1 MAEHKKPHRADDK
14 RGAGRGDNVTH
25 VARTGTL
32 GAAKPSLA
40 SEFRAATGSP
50 NGTGK
55 RAR

>member
-14 RGAGRGDNVTH
+14 RRGGSGDNVVH
-25 VARTGTL
+25 VARTGSL

-40 SEFRAATGSP
+40 SEFRAATGSQ

-55 RAR
+55 RAK